1 MTRLVF
7 FAIIMLMDKK
17 DNEIKKLKMEIARLK
32 KMVVR
37 DELTGV
43 LNRRGLMKE
52 FECLFHEAQYA
63 RHHPGSKRKIDIDNL
78 SIVFLDVD
86 NFKHINDTYG
96 HLIGDRVL
104 KLTAKKLQESIRGL
118 DLLGR
123 IGGEEFVIVFVGA
136 SEEDAFKKAEDIR
149 NSIKK
154 ICFMPDNCEDLKIT
168 FSIGVSSL
176 KKSTAADIMDL
187 IFMADKAMYE
197 AKTNRGKDNTVK
209 YSDIA

>member
-1 MTRLVF
+1 
-7 FAIIMLMDKK
+7 MDGKK
-17 DNEIKKLKMEIARLK
+17 DNEIKKLKAEIARLK

-37 DELTGV
+37 DELTGC
-43 LNRRGLMKE
+43 LNRRGLMGE
-52 FECLFHEAQYA
+52 FEALFKEAQYT
-63 RHHPGSKRKIDIDNL
+63 RHHHGIKRKIDIDNL
-78 SIVFLDVD
+78 SVAFVDID

-96 HLIGDRVL
+96 HSIGDRVL
-104 KLTAKKLQESIRGL
+104 KLTAKKLRDSIRGL
-118 DLLGR
+118 DLIGR

-136 SEEDAFKKAEDIR
+136 SEDDAFNKAEDIR
-149 NSIKK
+149 KVIKK
-154 ICFMPDNCEDLKIT
+154 MCFMPDNCEDLKIT

-209 YSDIA
+209 YSEIA